1 MLVSTDSFGQQISTY
16 QIGTTDLFCADSP
29 DEQAI
34 CVGGA
39 GGIWRSSDAGVSWT
53 QRVVVS
59 ELVGEMKFFG
69 QTGYATS
76 VNGGPQYNIDVLKT
90 VNGGLNWAVCY
101 TTPDSIRFSRL
112 FVKSENEIFTNFAGA
127 PWGRPSQLYRS
138 TDGGITWNVVFE
150 VYIYAFQGVT
160 GDNEENI
167 FVNGS
172 QYFSS
177 EDLVNWVW
185 HISPVSFPFSNTTY
199 ANNRLYVG
207 GDIFQSNSFY
217 PLVAYSTNKG
227 ETWTNYVFPDSGQ
240 CNNMD
245 FASNGKGYV
254 VGSTRYT
261 NYDWL
266 AETTDQGNTWNR
278 VYGSPLVRI
287 RNVSATTR
295 YVYAV
300 GSSSN
305 NIGTVVRYEAM
316 VTSIHP
322 NSISTGYLLSQ
333 NYPNPF
339 NPTTK
344 ISYSVPVSGVVSLTV
359 FDVSG
364 REVKKLVNENKP
376 TGNYS
381 VEFNASTLTTGT
393 YFYRLQAGEFTETKK
408 MVLIK

>member
-1 MLVSTDSFGQQISTY
+1 M
-16 QIGTTDLFCADSP
+16 DLFCADSP

-59 ELVGEMKFFG
+59 EFVGEIKFFG

-101 TTPDSIRFSRL
+101 TTPDSICFSRL

-138 TDGGITWNVVFE
+138 TDGGISWNVVFE

-160 GDNEENI
+160 GDNQGNI

-185 HISPVSFPFSNTTY
+185 HTSPVSFPFSNTTY
-199 ANNRLYVG
+199 ANNKLYVG

-240 CNNMD
+240 CNNID
-245 FASNGKGYV
+245 FASNGKGYA

-266 AETTDQGNTWNR
+266 AETTDQGNTWSR

-305 NIGTVVRYEAM
+305 NIGTVVRYEPIISSM
-316 VTSIHP
+316 EL
-322 NSISTGYLLSQ
+322 NSMPVGYTLSQ

-339 NPTTK
+339 NPTTTISFSISTTAK
-344 ISYSVPVSGVVSLTV
+344 ITLSI
-359 FDVSG
+359 FDVNG
-364 REVKKLVNENKP
+364 RKLETLINEQRSP
-376 TGNYS
+376 GNYE
-381 VEFNASTLTTGT
+381 VEFDGSNFSSGT
-393 YFYRLQAGEFTETKK
+393 YFYRITAGEFKETKR